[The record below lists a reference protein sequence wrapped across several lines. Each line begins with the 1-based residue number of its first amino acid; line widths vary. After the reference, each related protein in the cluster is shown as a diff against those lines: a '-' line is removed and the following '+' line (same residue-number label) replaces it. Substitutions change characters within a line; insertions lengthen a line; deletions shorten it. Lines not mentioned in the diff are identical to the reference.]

1 MEHISMN
8 AWFQIGLTTVSAIIL
23 TIVLIK
29 EHYERKRE
37 RNRTA
42 VVPATFDP
50 SDEDRHRCTDMVL
63 VLFDILMCGSKD
75 KVFRL
80 GKYQLTEIVE
90 EPVNGAEEE

>member
-1 MEHISMN
+1 MDNISMN
-8 AWFQIGLTTVSAIIL
+8 AWIQIGLAVVAVITL

-63 VLFDILMCGSKD
+63 ELFDILMRDSKN

-90 EPVNGAEEE
+90 EPANGAEEE